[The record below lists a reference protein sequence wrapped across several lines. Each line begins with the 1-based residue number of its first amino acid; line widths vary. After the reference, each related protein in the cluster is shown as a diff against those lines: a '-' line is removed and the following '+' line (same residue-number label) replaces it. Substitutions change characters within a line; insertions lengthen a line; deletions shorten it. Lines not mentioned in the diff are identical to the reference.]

1 MKQRLTTIKYF
12 TPSIVL
18 LAIATLATLFT
29 RAHIVVPIVL
39 VTGAIIMAWQNYR
52 ILRLRGKS
60 QEQEVDEVQVMD

>member
-1 MKQRLTTIKYF
+1 MKQQLTTIKYF

-29 RAHIVVPIVL
+29 HAHIIVPIVL
-39 VTGAIIMAWQNYR
+39 VVGAIIMAWQNYR
-52 ILRLRGKS
+52 ILRGRLQR